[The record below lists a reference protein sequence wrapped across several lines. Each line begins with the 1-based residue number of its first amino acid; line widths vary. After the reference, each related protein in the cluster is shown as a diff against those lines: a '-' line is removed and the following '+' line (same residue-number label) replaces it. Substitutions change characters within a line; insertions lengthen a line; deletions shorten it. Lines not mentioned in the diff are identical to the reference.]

1 MKYIKLYFKC
11 IILYFKLLLKI
22 VMLPFLINKKKEFKM
37 NTAVTLGFIFFV
49 MVFIVVSNVRTANK
63 RKNTFSKKDD
73 NTQIFKN
80 DVIDMNRTTGI
91 Y

>member
-1 MKYIKLYFKC
+1 
-11 IILYFKLLLKI
+11 
-22 VMLPFLINKKKEFKM
+22 M

-63 RKNTFSKKDD
+63 RIDTFSRKDD
-73 NTQIFKN
+73 NTQIFKT
-80 DVIDMNRTTGI
+80 DIIDINRTTGI

>member
-1 MKYIKLYFKC
+1 
-11 IILYFKLLLKI
+11 
-22 VMLPFLINKKKEFKM
+22 M
-37 NTAVTLGFIFFV
+37 NTEVTLGFIFFV